1 MNTTQTILRTE
12 QLKKYYPLK
21 KTLFGQP
28 TYLKAVDGVDLSI
41 HHSEIVGL
49 VGESGCGKS
58 TVAKLLLQLQPV
70 TDGEIYFENQEIT
83 CLKSKQMRDIRKH
96 MQIVF
101 QDPYAS
107 LNAKHSIFNTVS
119 APLRTFGIGTAAE
132 RAEMVAAILERV
144 GLRASDMGKY
154 PHELSG
160 GQRQRVAI
168 ARAIILHP
176 QFIVCDEPV
185 SSLDVSVRA
194 QVLNLMKDLQEEYRM
209 SYLFISHDLS
219 TVYFLC
225 DTIAVM
231 YLGKIVE
238 VASKEELFAKP
249 LHPYT
254 QVLFSAIPQPVVG
267 KKKERIILSG
277 DVPSPVDLP
286 VGCRF
291 RTRCPY
297 ACDKCAEIDPELKD
311 VGSGHKIACVLEC

>member
-1 MNTTQTILRTE
+1 M
-12 QLKKYYPLK
+12 
-21 KTLFGQP
+21 
-28 TYLKAVDGVDLSI
+28 
-41 HHSEIVGL
+41 
-49 VGESGCGKS
+49 GESGCGKS

-176 QFIVCDEPV
+176 
-185 SSLDVSVRA
+185 
-194 QVLNLMKDLQEEYRM
+194 
-209 SYLFISHDLS
+209 
-219 TVYFLC
+219 
-225 DTIAVM
+225 
-231 YLGKIVE
+231 
-238 VASKEELFAKP
+238 
-249 LHPYT
+249 
-254 QVLFSAIPQPVVG
+254 
-267 KKKERIILSG
+267 
-277 DVPSPVDLP
+277 
-286 VGCRF
+286 
-291 RTRCPY
+291 
-297 ACDKCAEIDPELKD
+297 
-311 VGSGHKIACVLEC
+311 